1 MSKTAVD
8 KTLALAGIF
17 QAAALVSSLAVRGRC
32 DGTAKQA
39 SIDSLFN
46 FDAEKTVD
54 VFGGLDGIRY
64 GLRQLCEH
72 IGSGAESTAT
82 LRYALTLMKLAST
95 ASKTGLLEAIADDLQ
110 PLAPQWHNAE
120 ADPEAAPPVIHQL
133 SASYAKII
141 SPLQPRV
148 IVNGDPQHLQNDH
161 ITTLIRALLLAGIR
175 SAVLWSQSGGNRWY
189 LITSRKRMIFEAE
202 KLLNTAS

>member
-8 KTLALAGIF
+8 KTIALAGLF

-32 DGTAKQA
+32 DAEAKQA
-39 SIDSLFN
+39 SLDSLFN
-46 FDAEKTVD
+46 FDAEQTVD
-54 VFGGLDGIRY
+54 VFGGLNGIRY

-82 LRYALTLMKLAST
+82 LRYALTLMKLAKT
-95 ASKTGLLEAIADDLQ
+95 AERSGLLDAIANDLQ
-110 PLAPQWHNAE
+110 PLAPQWQNAKT
-120 ADPEAAPPVIHQL
+120 DPEAATPVVNQL
-133 SASYAKII
+133 SSSYAKII

-148 IVNGDPQHLQNDH
+148 IVNGDPQHLQNEH

-175 SAVLWSQSGGNRWY
+175 SAILWNQSGGTRWY
-189 LITSRKRMIFEAE
+189 LITSRKRMVFEAE
-202 KLLNTAS
+202 KLLNTAT